1 MARSRAANQKKY
13 SYVPRLGFTLDEFC
27 ASGGFSRSYYESEKR
42 QGRGAKETRLGRAVR
57 ITPENAAAW
66 IADRTTSK

>member
-1 MARSRAANQKKY
+1 MARSRAENRKKFPN
-13 SYVPRLGFTLDEFC
+13 VPRMGFTVDEFC

-42 QGRGAKETRLGRAVR
+42 QGRGAKETYLGRAIR

-66 IADRTTSK
+66 IADRTASK